1 MIPSGAPIGLSGGE
15 LKQTLAQGNGSSSG
29 APAAAL
35 LLSPKHS
42 NPRPDGV
49 PPGRPRHSR

>member
-1 MIPSGAPIGLSGGE
+1 MIPSGGTDRE
-15 LKQTLAQGNGSSSG
+15 RKETLAQGNGSSSG

-42 NPRPDGV
+42 NLRPDGI
-49 PPGRPRHSR
+49 PPGRRPHSL